1 MNTVRIISNEV
12 DHLKAEFESADRK
25 LKFAY
30 FSLIAEMQKMIRN
43 NLLFHIIQ
51 KRLESVEKGSSTFED
66 VKESFSQNM
75 RDYFNEQSITVEKV
89 ETTYGTGKCWNIIFS
104 ISGNKC
110 VFGNNF
116 ALRVPDI
123 EYHRFN
129 PETAFLYENTSAFSF
144 IVQELSPKLY
154 RVSSNG
160 ITASYNF
167 LCNYFD
173 DIAKF
178 TSYFTTDQY

>member
-1 MNTVRIISNEV
+1 MNTIRVISNDVNQLE
-12 DHLKAEFESADRK
+12 AEFESADRK
-25 LKFAY
+25 LRFAY
-30 FSLIAEMQKMIRN
+30 FSLIAEMQKMIRH
-43 NLLFHIIQ
+43 NLLFHVIQ
-51 KRLESVEKGSSTFED
+51 KRLEAIEKGSSTFED

-89 ETTYGTGKCWNIIFS
+89 EETYGTGKCWNIIFS

-110 VFGNNF
+110 VLGNSF

-123 EYHRFN
+123 KYHRFN
-129 PETAFLYENTSAFSF
+129 PVTALSENTSTFSC
-144 IVQELSPKLY
+144 IVQELPPKLY
-154 RVSSNG
+154 RFSSNG
-160 ITASYNF
+160 VTSSYIF
-167 LCNYFD
+167 LCDYFD